1 MRRKR
6 NPVILKEQRKVNYK
20 EAREYL
26 DRVSVSGSILG
37 LDSIRALMDE
47 LGNPQDELRI
57 VHIAVTNGKGSI
69 LTYVRSI
76 LGKAG
81 YSVGTYSS
89 PSVFGY
95 LERFQ
100 IDGEW
105 MDESE
110 LPEYV

>member
-6 NPVILKEQRKVNYK
+6 NLVILKEQRKVNYK

-57 VHIAVTNGKGSI
+57 VHIAGTNGIRYPKSQNQ
-69 LTYVRSI
+69 S
-76 LGKAG
+76 KNKK
-81 YSVGTYSS
+81 
-89 PSVFGY
+89 
-95 LERFQ
+95 
-100 IDGEW
+100 
-105 MDESE
+105 
-110 LPEYV
+110 